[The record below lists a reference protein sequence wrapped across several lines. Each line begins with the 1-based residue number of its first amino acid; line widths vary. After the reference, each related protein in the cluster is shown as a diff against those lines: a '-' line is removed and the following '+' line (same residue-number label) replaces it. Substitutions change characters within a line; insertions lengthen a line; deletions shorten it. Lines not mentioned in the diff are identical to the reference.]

1 MKRIFI
7 VLLALVYFV
16 AASGMLLR
24 QHYCA
29 GAFVATQIDFSSL
42 GSTELCDDCGMEA
55 EEGSCCESKILMV
68 KKTIEQ
74 QINEIHSWDIPFCF
88 IDLLPVCTI
97 PSMPRPSVTR
107 LIALQ
112 AFPKPPPKSIPLF
125 KEFCCFKI

>member
-1 MKRIFI
+1 LKRIFI
-7 VLLALVYFV
+7 LLLALLYFV
-16 AASGMLLR
+16 AGSGMLLR

-29 GAFVATQIDFSSL
+29 GEFVATQVDFSSL
-42 GSTELCDDCGMEA
+42 GSTEMCDDCGMEE
-55 EEGSCCESKILMV
+55 EEGGCCESKTLIL

-74 QINEIHSWDIPFCF
+74 QINEIHSWDIPFCSV
-88 IDLLPVCTI
+88 DLLPVFTI
-97 PSMPRPSVTR
+97 PIIPKPSVTR